1 MQKHACH
8 FKWFCFQI
16 KGFLE
21 VLAPLVS
28 IEGQMKNLISCMTSL
43 FSASTLPV
51 NVSFSFIREIF
62 FTIHRLILGKPAC
75 MRFNFILF
83 KKVKT
88 SGVTIVPDE
97 VYVHLK
103 SFQIMEEFHEKY
115 GGMLGSHDI
124 RSDARKVMLWDGI
137 NSFF

>member
-1 MQKHACH
+1 M
-8 FKWFCFQI
+8 
-16 KGFLE
+16 
-21 VLAPLVS
+21 VS

-62 FTIHRLILGKPAC
+62 LDHTQTKFRETC
-75 MRFNFILF
+75 VCNFILF

-124 RSDARKVMLWDGI
+124 RSDARKVML
-137 NSFF
+137 